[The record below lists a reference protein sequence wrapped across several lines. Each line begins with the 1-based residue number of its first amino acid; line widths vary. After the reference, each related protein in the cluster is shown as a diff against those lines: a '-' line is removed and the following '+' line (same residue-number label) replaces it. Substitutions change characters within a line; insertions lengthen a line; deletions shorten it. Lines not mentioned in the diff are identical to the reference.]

1 MPVGI
6 VLATVAA
13 YVLIAIL
20 LLSLN
25 LTSRW
30 RWWVKGG
37 AIVLTTIFFA
47 ASYLAISSL
56 LGWPARDIMPA
67 RLSLVATRIVEPD
80 AFTGAEGSIFLWVE
94 ELDEDNIPSGRPRSY
109 ELAYTDE
116 AAEQTEGAQ
125 AQLNS
130 GEQVSVEFSET
141 EEEEQ
146 AAQEEENEENPEAGQ
161 PGQGDNSGG
170 DFEPMDFE
178 LIFNDMPAVPLP
190 EKGPL

>member
-6 VLATVAA
+6 VLATVVVYA
-13 YVLIAIL
+13 LIAVL

-94 ELDEDNIPSGRPRSY
+94 ELDDENIPSGRPRSF
-109 ELAYTDE
+109 ELAYTDQ
-116 AAEQTEGAQ
+116 AAEQAEGAQ
-125 AQLNS
+125 AQLNA
-130 GEQVSVEFSET
+130 GEQVEVEFRET
-141 EEEEQ
+141 EEEQESSG
-146 AAQEEENEENPEAGQ
+146 EEEEERPEGGE

>member
-6 VLATVAA
+6 ILATVAV
-13 YVLIAIL
+13 YVLIGIL

-37 AIVLTTIFFA
+37 AIVLTTVFFA

-67 RLSLVATRIVEPD
+67 RLSLVATRVVEPD

-94 ELDEDNIPSGRPRSY
+94 ELDDENVPSGRPRSF

-116 AAEQTEGAQ
+116 AAEQAEGAQ

-130 GEQVSVEFSET
+130 GEQVQVEFREQ
-141 EEEEQ
+141 EEEQ
-146 AAQEEENEENPEAGQ
+146 ESQGEEEENEENPEGE
-161 PGQGDNSGG
+161 PGRGDNSGG

>member
-1 MPVGI
+1 MPVGV

-13 YVLIAIL
+13 YVLIGIL

-47 ASYLAISSL
+47 ASYLSISSL
-56 LGWPARDIMPA
+56 LGWPTRDIMPA

-94 ELDEDNIPSGRPRSY
+94 ELDSQNVPSGRPRAY
-109 ELAYTDE
+109 ELAYTE
-116 AAEQTEGAQ
+116 QAAEQTAGAQ
-125 AQLNS
+125 SQLNA
-130 GEQVSVEFSET
+130 GEQVQVEFREQ
-141 EEEEQ
+141 EEEQ
-146 AAQEEENEENPEAGQ
+146 GGQSEEDEERPEGGE
-161 PGQGDNSGG
+161 PGRGDNSGG
-170 DFEPMDFE
+170 DFEPMNFE